1 MRRKLHFSILLSLS
15 ENSLAKHSNCSFKVL
30 KSLKKN
36 RTFKKS
42 VFNSKFSFG
51 HVECSFKKQVEIFPP
66 RFKKSFSSSYVSC
79 NTNISKII
87 HIDMRI
93 AFLTNRVKLCCLK
106 SKTTMFQFR
115 KKWNLLNF
123 QKFIFNLKMILWRH
137 RVQFSIL
144 IPLPKS
150 FSPSTVIVR
159 SKFRRIWK
167 KRELSEVWFFIDLL
181 RRRLQ
186 FSILITLPKSF
197 SPSTGNMRSKFWRN
211 WKKRKLSKVLI
222 FDWSC
227 DTKTAIFNFDIP
239 AENFFAEHGKCSF
252 EVLKILK
259 KKENFQK
266 FDFLIDLMR
275 RKLHFSILLSLSENF
290 LAKHSNCSFKVL
302 KSLKKKQNF

>member
-1 MRRKLHFSILLSLS
+1 MLVQSSEEFEKKENFQKFGFFIDLLRRRLQFLILITL
-15 ENSLAKHSNCSFKVL
+15 L
-30 KSLKKN
+30 KSFSPSTVNVRSKFWRVWKKN

-66 RFKKSFSSSYVSC
+66 RSKKSFSSSYVSC

-87 HIDMRI
+87 HIDTRI

-106 SKTTMFQFR
+106 SKTIMFQFR

-144 IPLPKS
+144 IPLPKT

-167 KRELSEVWFFIDLL
+167 KR
-181 RRRLQ
+181 
-186 FSILITLPKSF
+186 
-197 SPSTGNMRSKFWRN
+197 
-211 WKKRKLSKVLI
+211 
-222 FDWSC
+222 
-227 DTKTAIFNFDIP
+227 
-239 AENFFAEHGKCSF
+239 
-252 EVLKILK
+252 
-259 KKENFQK
+259 
-266 FDFLIDLMR
+266 
-275 RKLHFSILLSLSENF
+275 
-290 LAKHSNCSFKVL
+290 
-302 KSLKKKQNF
+302 